1 MKNKCVCALIFCT
14 ILTSSILTSCGNPA
28 ASEISRMVN
37 SGSLLAID
45 AESDLDQILE
55 GDPAP
60 WEPLAENTACSSLR
74 TAIDRCL
81 GIEVSGDYKNG
92 VLYVNPA
99 DESWNANN
107 TLENAYK
114 NKAFVDQINDKDTT
128 NALKDAVRIAYRDLV
143 DVSDDNIVRM
153 AALNAYYNLFPADD
167 TTSQFEGD
175 KYLTRAQ
182 FMSGLAKAH
191 IPAPDDLKASEKTIK
206 QLGDNEYTPY
216 AELVTD
222 YAYLDI
228 TSDSLNK
235 ETFMEP
241 ITRAEAAYLLAK
253 TYYADEFAKISA
265 ESTCY
270 TDVKNA
276 GDLSEQAETTGKKQF
291 HSANLIYMLD
301 HTENGLDEEL
311 YDALVI
317 AYQHSFFDTSKA
329 SRWNEPITKQEALET
344 LLHIYG
350 DLGTT
355 IQCANGTLSEE
366 DAKKANMVILGGK
379 EYDASEIE
387 NAGTAEL
394 ADVYGKLPP
403 LTFEE
408 WVEATSSIPS
418 SKKEMYFNHVHANF
432 GPNVS
437 EGVKKLSPEQYVW
450 FIKMDVAMDYGITDK
465 EEIKKDWILT
475 EGEVDESLQDL
486 YYGGSLS
493 DVEKIAYEQIYGITK
508 PEVTYTKKKD
518 TSTDNSSSQS
528 STASV
533 DNQNS
538 ESSTDNAQ
546 DQPQQ
551 EAPAD
556 ISDDVSA
563 DDSTGG
569 DYGFGEYETGNGY
582 YENTGESTQRTDRF
596 FMIFEGM

>member
-1 MKNKCVCALIFCT
+1 MI
-14 ILTSSILTSCGNPA
+14 
-28 ASEISRMVN
+28 
-37 SGSLLAID
+37 
-45 AESDLDQILE
+45 
-55 GDPAP
+55 
-60 WEPLAENTACSSLR
+60 
-74 TAIDRCL
+74 
-81 GIEVSGDYKNG
+81 
-92 VLYVNPA
+92 
-99 DESWNANN
+99 
-107 TLENAYK
+107 
-114 NKAFVDQINDKDTT
+114 
-128 NALKDAVRIAYRDLV
+128 
-143 DVSDDNIVRM
+143 
-153 AALNAYYNLFPADD
+153 
-167 TTSQFEGD
+167 TSQFEGD

-191 IPAPDDLKASEKTIK
+191 IPAPDDLKASEKTVK

-253 TYYADEFAKISA
+253 TYYADEFAKIST
-265 ESTCY
+265 ENTCY

-291 HSANLIYMLD
+291 RSANLIYMLD

-311 YDALVI
+311 YNAMVI
-317 AYQHSFFDTSKA
+317 AYQHGFFDTSKA

-355 IQCANGTLSEE
+355 IQCASGTLSEE

-379 EYDASEIE
+379 EYELSEIE

-394 ADVYGKLPP
+394 ADIYGTLPP

-437 EGVKKLSPEQYVW
+437 EEVKELSPEQYVW
-450 FIKMDVAMDYGITDK
+450 LIKMDIAMDYGITDK
-465 EEIKKDWILT
+465 EEVKKDWILT
-475 EGEVDESLQDL
+475 EGEIDESLQDL
-486 YYGGSLS
+486 YYGGRLS

-528 STASV
+528 NSTAA
-533 DNQNS
+533 S
-538 ESSTDNAQ
+538 ESNQSSTPSESNVQ
-546 DQPQQ
+546 DQPQR
-551 EAPAD
+551 EAPAESTVGD
-556 ISDDVSA
+556 SA
-563 DDSTGG
+563 SSGG
-569 DYGFGEYETGNGY
+569 YYDPSEEAETGAAYGDGQF
-582 YENTGESTQRTDRF
+582 EDHPELDGQTGLIAQ
-596 FMIFEGM
+596 